1 MTTSCEVAH
10 GAPAARRPALAA
22 GVHPHSAS
30 TGRGSDIRPKDVD
43 GGDAILAVGGPISP
57 ACNRFP
63 ADGAGLLARMSAA
76 SKRKEPFH
84 NVYGKWKGICRFNVL
99 SSPNPAIK

>member
-1 MTTSCEVAH
+1 
-10 GAPAARRPALAA
+10 
-22 GVHPHSAS
+22 
-30 TGRGSDIRPKDVD
+30 
-43 GGDAILAVGGPISP
+43 
-57 ACNRFP
+57 
-63 ADGAGLLARMSAA
+63 MSAA